1 MFETSCVYIYI
12 LLDRGRRGRERKKK
26 ETPSFGLHSLDLH
39 NSQAL
44 RKTETINGESSIIM
58 KTTPGSR
65 YPLFH
70 NHNKYYT
77 PPFSLVEKRVL
88 RGELLEQHHLEPEEQ
103 SLSLSLSLLFR
114 EKKSSRGRAVTAVI
128 GNQGRVRVD
137 RGQTRPS
144 MKPLSTLRALSRQ
157 SRPLD
162 SIIDRL
168 NSLFTHRINP
178 PIESR
183 SVYYNNNIRASN
195 RFELR
200 DNSSLVMT
208 ARSGNCF
215 QTTVR
220 SA

>member
-1 MFETSCVYIYI
+1 
-12 LLDRGRRGRERKKK
+12 
-26 ETPSFGLHSLDLH
+26 
-39 NSQAL
+39 
-44 RKTETINGESSIIM
+44 M

-70 NHNKYYT
+70 NHNKDYT
-77 PPFSLVEKRVL
+77 PPSRPSLLKSVFFEANSSSSIIRTGRGISLHYSREKRERERERAVA
-88 RGELLEQHHLEPEEQ
+88 EEQ
-103 SLSLSLSLLFR
+103 SQLSQ
-114 EKKSSRGRAVTAVI
+114 EIKGEC
-128 GNQGRVRVD
+128 VD

-144 MKPLSTLRALSRQ
+144 MKPLSTRTLSRQ

-220 SA
+220 SVH